1 MQRKTKRYNDWKMIP
16 YKEQEHKY
24 QHKLMEEATM
34 ATIKEEAKDF
44 KPMQTKNIADLD
56 KVDVSLDIQDREGT
70 DKDDNVFKYKVV
82 VVGGEDYRIPNIVI
96 GQLKSILEKKSD
108 LKTFSVSKTGTGL
121 STQYTVIP
129 MD

>member
-1 MQRKTKRYNDWKMIP
+1 MIP

-34 ATIKEEAKDF
+34 ATIKEEAKEY
-44 KPMQTKNIADLD
+44 KPLQTKNIADLD

-70 DKDDNVFKYKVV
+70 DKDDKVFKYKVV